1 MEKLTGNKP
10 LCFRAIMIVGLALV
24 LNACGDDP
32 SFLEQKAK
40 FADSD
45 KGGSSDDS
53 GTKGKDSSDGNYSDD
68 LKDGDGDAF
77 LPGGENGDWMPD
89 WVDGQE
95 ESDGSSVPT
104 FNIPDANEDDLD
116 ALRKCMSKWGKL
128 PFDKTITNFRKIYAS
143 VTVGGYGNAI
153 NDKQTTAD
161 PELVLIYAGVNVG
174 GAPTWNLQ
182 NKNGYYCM
190 VANVNVDTDFTINLA
205 CDARL
210 ADSKINVNVGSNQS
224 DSTSDVGVHV
234 NSNVTVNSVE
244 ADGSSCN

>member
-116 ALRKCMSKWGKL
+116 ALRKCMSKWGNCLLTK
-128 PFDKTITNFRKIYAS
+128 PYEFQKNICF
-143 VTVGGYGNAI
+143 VTVGLRNAI
-153 NDKQTTAD
+153 NDKQTRKT
-161 PELVLIYAGVNVG
+161 E
-174 GAPTWNLQ
+174 
-182 NKNGYYCM
+182 
-190 VANVNVDTDFTINLA
+190 
-205 CDARL
+205 
-210 ADSKINVNVGSNQS
+210 
-224 DSTSDVGVHV
+224 
-234 NSNVTVNSVE
+234 
-244 ADGSSCN
+244 